1 MSRPAAPLLATFSFA
16 ALLTACAVPPNAP
29 VDTAR
34 LPNAAPWYL
43 GDVDTWAI
51 NHAEWAFADPART
64 LNRPAEAARAVAALD
79 YIAGQMNTSYRWANS
94 IGPIAK
100 MELLT
105 ARADMRAALGIAP
118 NAPSQAVVNAML
130 AAADALIVGNPHAAM
145 AAMTGPAFL
154 RPPQEMLASLGN
166 LPYIRSANLAT
177 ARANTDLNEDGRGG
191 RR

>member
-1 MSRPAAPLLATFSFA
+1 MARPAALLLAT
-16 ALLTACAVPPNAP
+16 LLAACAVPPAPP

-34 LPNAAPWYL
+34 LPNAVPWYL

-64 LNRPAEAARAVAALD
+64 RNRPAEAARAIAALD

-94 IGPIAK
+94 VGPIAK

-118 NAPSQAVVNAML
+118 NAPSQVVVNVML
-130 AAADALIVGNPHAAM
+130 AVADALIVGNPHAAM
-145 AAMTGPAFL
+145 AAMTGPAFT
-154 RPPQEMLASLGN
+154 RPPEQILASLAA
-166 LPYIRSANLAT
+166 LPYIRAANLAT
-177 ARANTDLNEDGRGG
+177 SRANADLNEDGRTG